1 MRPGASSE
9 RAVILAPTGRDA
21 AVAAALIK
29 EAGYYANICGD
40 LAALMHEIEGGAGL
54 AVIADEAIKTAD
66 LRGLM
71 RWLNDQPSWSDFPIV
86 LLTHQGGGP
95 ERNPDAARLG
105 QVLGNVTFIERPF
118 HPTTLV
124 SIVGSAVR
132 GRRRQYQTRAILE
145 DLTESEG
152 LLQTALNAGHLGAL
166 ELHLP
171 EFELEASDTCKA
183 FFGRKPGDPFSYQ
196 DLLAAVHPDDRARRL
211 EVLERAIKTGKDY
224 SIEYRNI
231 WPDGSQHWVDVRA
244 RAVRRP
250 DGSIKS
256 LVGVSSDITARK
268 VAEIER
274 ENLLAQLAAERTALA
289 ELTATLEQRVEQRTA
304 DLMKEV
310 AAREKAQEQL
320 RQAQKME
327 TIGQLTGGV
336 AHDFNNLL
344 MAVMGNLDL
353 LRKRIP
359 DDPRLHRLIDGALQG
374 AERGASLTQ
383 RLLAFARQQDLRAV
397 PVDLRALIQGMID
410 LLERSLGPRVALRL
424 DLPEGLPPARVDAN
438 QLELAILNLAINA
451 RDAMPDGGSI
461 DIRVA
466 EYQASDDP
474 ALKPGRYLKLSVID
488 TGKGMTP
495 EILKRAVEP
504 FFSSKPL
511 GKGTGL
517 GLSMVHG
524 LAVQLGG
531 ALQLIEHGRKGHHR
545 DAGAAGRDRGA
556 GSRKSRA
563 QRRNKVNRSAV
574 ILFVDDDPLIAMS
587 TTEMLEDLGHQR
599 DRRQFRPACA
609 RHHQERAA
617 DRPDDDR
624 SCDARH
630 DRHRTGRGLAR
641 GAAVAADPAR
651 DRLCRTARRRPARS
665 AAAGKAL
672 SPGPVARP
680 ARSIAGR
687 LNACRISLAP
697 LLRRSASRCGGPAAG
712 PQRSATLSRG
722 SGLNAPL
729 TIPPQQSSPRP
740 FAASGGGPRPSTAVE
755 GDATWISRR
764 FLQKRRQPSTRSG
777 PGSPMR
783 SSGIRCAA
791 ACSSTSSACPAP
803 ARATGPSACSR
814 SRPMRCGRR
823 PISSPTSRTPTI
835 WPSRPD
841 FRRFRLFCPL
851 KSTAATAAARL
862 SLN

>member
-1 MRPGASSE
+1 VRPGASSE
-9 RAVILAPTGRDA
+9 RALILAPTGRDA
-21 AVAAALIK
+21 FVAAALIK
-29 EAGYYANICGD
+29 EAGYYANVCAD
-40 LAALMHEIEGGAGL
+40 LVALMREIEGGAGL

-66 LRGLM
+66 LRGLV

-95 ERNPDAARLG
+95 ERNPDAVRLG
-105 QVLGNVTFIERPF
+105 QVMGNVTFIERPF

-124 SIVGSAVR
+124 SVVGSAVR

-145 DLTESEG
+145 DLTESED

-171 EFELEASDTCKA
+171 ELELEASETCKA
-183 FFGRKPGDPFSYQ
+183 FFGRKPDQPFSYQ

-211 EVLERAIKTGKDY
+211 DVLDRAIKTGKDY

-274 ENLLAQLAAERTALA
+274 DNLLAQLAAERTALA

-304 DLMKEV
+304 ELMKEV

-397 PVDLRALIQGMID
+397 PVDLRTLIHGMID
-410 LLERSLGPRVALRL
+410 LLERSLGPRIVLRL
-424 DLPEGLPPARVDAN
+424 DLPERLPPARVDAN

-451 RDAMPDGGSI
+451 RDAMPDGGAI
-461 DIRVA
+461 DIKVA
-466 EYQASDDP
+466 EYQAANDP
-474 ALKPGRYLKLSVID
+474 ALESGNYLKLSVID
-488 TGKGMTP
+488 TGNGMSAD
-495 EILKRAVEP
+495 ILKRAVEP

-524 LAVQLGG
+524 LTVQLGG
-531 ALQLIEHGRKGHHR
+531 ALQLSSTVGKGTTATLVLPVATVVPEAESPVQATH
-545 DAGAAGRDRGA
+545 
-556 GSRKSRA
+556 
-563 QRRNKVNRSAV
+563 KVNRSAV

-587 TTEMLEDLGHQR
+587 TTEMLEDLGHRVIGANSGLHALDILRSEQPIDLMMTDHVMPGMTGIELAAASR
-599 DRRQFRPACA
+599 EVRPSLPILLATGYA
-609 RHHQERAA
+609 ELPEGAQLDLPRLAKPYHQ
-617 DRPDDDR
+617 DQ
-624 SCDARH
+624 
-630 DRHRTGRGLAR
+630 L
-641 GAAVAADPAR
+641 R
-651 DRLCRTARRRPARS
+651 DRLDQ
-665 AAAGKAL
+665 
-672 SPGPVARP
+672 
-680 ARSIAGR
+680 
-687 LNACRISLAP
+687 
-697 LLRRSASRCGGPAAG
+697 LLG
-712 PQRSATLSRG
+712 
-722 SGLNAPL
+722 
-729 TIPPQQSSPRP
+729 
-740 FAASGGGPRPSTAVE
+740 
-755 GDATWISRR
+755 
-764 FLQKRRQPSTRSG
+764 
-777 PGSPMR
+777 
-783 SSGIRCAA
+783 
-791 ACSSTSSACPAP
+791 
-803 ARATGPSACSR
+803 
-814 SRPMRCGRR
+814 
-823 PISSPTSRTPTI
+823 
-835 WPSRPD
+835 
-841 FRRFRLFCPL
+841 
-851 KSTAATAAARL
+851 
-862 SLN
+862 

>member
-1 MRPGASSE
+1 VRPGASSE
-9 RAVILAPTGRDA
+9 RAVIFAPMGRDA
-21 AVAAALIK
+21 SVAAALIR
-29 EAGYYANICGD
+29 EAGYHANICGD
-40 LAALMHEIEGGAGL
+40 LAALMGEIEGGAGL
-54 AVIADEAIKTAD
+54 AVIAEEAIKTAD

-71 RWLNDQPSWSDFPIV
+71 RWLNEQPSWSDFPIV

-124 SIVGSAVR
+124 SIVGSAIR

-183 FFGRKPGDPFSYQ
+183 FFGREAHQAFSYQ
-196 DLLAAVHPDDRARRL
+196 DLLAAVHPDDRARRV
-211 EVLERAIKTGKDY
+211 EVLDTAIKTGADY

-256 LVGVSSDITARK
+256 LVGVCSDITARK
-268 VAEIER
+268 VSEIER
-274 ENLLAQLAAERTALA
+274 DNLLTQLAAERTALA
-289 ELTATLEQRVEQRTA
+289 ELTATLEQRVEQRSA

-359 DDPRLHRLIDGALQG
+359 NDPRLHRLIDGALQG

-397 PVDLRALIQGMID
+397 SVDLRALIQGMID

-424 DLPEGLPPARVDAN
+424 DIPEALPAARVDAN
-438 QLELAILNLAINA
+438 QLELAVLNLAINA

-461 DIRVA
+461 EIRVA
-466 EYQASDDP
+466 EYRASRDP
-474 ALKPGRYLKLSVID
+474 VLKSGRYLKLQVID
-488 TGKGMTP
+488 TGTGMTP

-531 ALQLIEHGRKGHHR
+531 TLQLSSAPGKGTT
-545 DAGAAGRDRGA
+545 ATLVLPVATSAPEA
-556 GSRKSRA
+556 ESPAPALS
-563 QRRNKVNRSAV
+563 KVNRSAV

-587 TTEMLEDLGHQR
+587 TTEMLEDLGHRVIGVSSGLHALDIIRSAQPIDLMMTDHVMPGMTGIELAAASR
-599 DRRQFRPACA
+599 EVRPQLPILLATGYA
-609 RHHQERAA
+609 ELPEGAQLDLPRLAKPYHQ
-617 DRPDDDR
+617 DQ
-624 SCDARH
+624 
-630 DRHRTGRGLAR
+630 L
-641 GAAVAADPAR
+641 R
-651 DRLCRTARRRPARS
+651 DRLDQ
-665 AAAGKAL
+665 
-672 SPGPVARP
+672 
-680 ARSIAGR
+680 
-687 LNACRISLAP
+687 
-697 LLRRSASRCGGPAAG
+697 LLG
-712 PQRSATLSRG
+712 
-722 SGLNAPL
+722 
-729 TIPPQQSSPRP
+729 
-740 FAASGGGPRPSTAVE
+740 
-755 GDATWISRR
+755 
-764 FLQKRRQPSTRSG
+764 
-777 PGSPMR
+777 
-783 SSGIRCAA
+783 
-791 ACSSTSSACPAP
+791 
-803 ARATGPSACSR
+803 
-814 SRPMRCGRR
+814 
-823 PISSPTSRTPTI
+823 
-835 WPSRPD
+835 
-841 FRRFRLFCPL
+841 
-851 KSTAATAAARL
+851 
-862 SLN
+862 

>member
-1 MRPGASSE
+1 MKPGASSE

-21 AVAAALIK
+21 SVAAALIR
-29 EAGYYANICGD
+29 EAGFYANICGD
-40 LAALMHEIEGGAGL
+40 LAGLLREIEGGAGL

-71 RWLNDQPSWSDFPIV
+71 RWLGDQPSWSDFPIV

-95 ERNPDAARLG
+95 ERNPDAVRLG

-124 SIVGSAVR
+124 SVVGSAVR
-132 GRRRQYQTRAILE
+132 GRRRQYRTRAILE
-145 DLTESEG
+145 DLTQSEG
-152 LLQTALNAGHLGAL
+152 LLQTAMNAGHLGAL

-171 EFELEASDTCKA
+171 EFELEASGICKR
-183 FFGRKPGDPFSYQ
+183 FFGRNPDDPFSYQ
-196 DLLAAVHPDDRARRL
+196 DLLASVHPEDRARRL
-211 EVLERAIKTGKDY
+211 EVVNRTIRTGEDY

-268 VAEIER
+268 VAELER

-310 AAREKAQEQL
+310 AARERAQEQ
-320 RQAQKME
+320 ME

-359 DDPRLHRLIDGALQG
+359 DDPRLHRLINGALQG
-374 AERGASLTQ
+374 EERGASLTQ

-397 PVDLRALIQGMID
+397 PMDLRALIQGMID
-410 LLERSLGPRVALRL
+410 LLERSLGPRVVLRL
-424 DLPEGLPPARVDAN
+424 DLPAGLPPARVDAN

-461 DIRVA
+461 DIKLA
-466 EYQASDDP
+466 ECQASSDP
-474 ALKPGRYLKLSVID
+474 ALQPGRYLKLSVID

-531 ALQLIEHGRKGHHR
+531 ALQLSSTAGKGTTATLILPVATNAPETESPVH
-545 DAGAAGRDRGA
+545 AT
-556 GSRKSRA
+556 
-563 QRRNKVNRSAV
+563 QKVNRSAV

-587 TTEMLEDLGHQR
+587 TTEMLEDLGHQVIGASSGLHAL
-599 DRRQFRPACA
+599 DIIKSEQPIDLMMTDHVMPGMTGIELAAASRQVRPSLPILLATGYA
-609 RHHQERAA
+609 ELPEGAQLDLPRLAKPYHQ
-617 DRPDDDR
+617 DQ
-624 SCDARH
+624 
-630 DRHRTGRGLAR
+630 L
-641 GAAVAADPAR
+641 R
-651 DRLCRTARRRPARS
+651 DRLDQ
-665 AAAGKAL
+665 
-672 SPGPVARP
+672 
-680 ARSIAGR
+680 
-687 LNACRISLAP
+687 
-697 LLRRSASRCGGPAAG
+697 LLG
-712 PQRSATLSRG
+712 
-722 SGLNAPL
+722 
-729 TIPPQQSSPRP
+729 
-740 FAASGGGPRPSTAVE
+740 
-755 GDATWISRR
+755 
-764 FLQKRRQPSTRSG
+764 
-777 PGSPMR
+777 
-783 SSGIRCAA
+783 
-791 ACSSTSSACPAP
+791 
-803 ARATGPSACSR
+803 
-814 SRPMRCGRR
+814 
-823 PISSPTSRTPTI
+823 
-835 WPSRPD
+835 
-841 FRRFRLFCPL
+841 
-851 KSTAATAAARL
+851 
-862 SLN
+862 

>member
-1 MRPGASSE
+1 VRPGASSE

-21 AVAAALIK
+21 IVAAALIK
-29 EAGYYANICGD
+29 EAGYYANVCVD

-54 AVIADEAIKTAD
+54 AVIADEAIKTID
-66 LRGLM
+66 LRGLV
-71 RWLNDQPSWSDFPIV
+71 RWLNEQPSWSDFPIV

-95 ERNPDAARLG
+95 ERNPDAVRLG
-105 QVLGNVTFIERPF
+105 QALGNVTFIERPF

-124 SIVGSAVR
+124 SVVGSAVR
-132 GRRRQYQTRAILE
+132 GRRRQYQTRAILA

-152 LLQTALNAGHLGAL
+152 LLQTALSAGRLGAL

-171 EFELEASDTCKA
+171 ELELEASETCKA
-183 FFGRKPGDPFSYQ
+183 FFGRKAEEPFSYQ

-211 EVLERAIKTGKDY
+211 DVLDRTVKTGKDY

-268 VAEIER
+268 IAEIER
-274 ENLLAQLAAERTALA
+274 DNLLAQLAAERTALA
-289 ELTATLEQRVEQRTA
+289 ELTATLEHRVEQRTA
-304 DLMKEV
+304 ELMKEV

-397 PVDLRALIQGMID
+397 PVDLRALIHGMID
-410 LLERSLGPRVALRL
+410 LLERSLGPRIVLRL
-424 DLPEGLPPARVDAN
+424 DLPERLPPARVDAN

-451 RDAMPDGGSI
+451 RDAMPDGGAI

-466 EYQASDDP
+466 EYQAVNDP
-474 ALKPGRYLKLSVID
+474 ALQSGNYLKLSVID
-488 TGKGMTP
+488 TGKGMTA

-524 LAVQLGG
+524 LTVQLGG
-531 ALQLIEHGRKGHHR
+531 ALQLSSTVGKGTAATLVLPVATAVPEAESPVQ
-545 DAGAAGRDRGA
+545 AGH
-556 GSRKSRA
+556 
-563 QRRNKVNRSAV
+563 KVNRSAV

-587 TTEMLEDLGHQR
+587 TTEMLEDLGHRVIGANSGLHALDILRSEQPIDLMMTDHVMPGMTGVELAAASR
-599 DRRQFRPACA
+599 EVRPSLPILLATGYA
-609 RHHQERAA
+609 ELPEGAQLDLPRLAKPYHQ
-617 DRPDDDR
+617 DQ
-624 SCDARH
+624 
-630 DRHRTGRGLAR
+630 L
-641 GAAVAADPAR
+641 R
-651 DRLCRTARRRPARS
+651 DRLDQ
-665 AAAGKAL
+665 
-672 SPGPVARP
+672 
-680 ARSIAGR
+680 
-687 LNACRISLAP
+687 
-697 LLRRSASRCGGPAAG
+697 LLG
-712 PQRSATLSRG
+712 
-722 SGLNAPL
+722 
-729 TIPPQQSSPRP
+729 
-740 FAASGGGPRPSTAVE
+740 
-755 GDATWISRR
+755 
-764 FLQKRRQPSTRSG
+764 
-777 PGSPMR
+777 
-783 SSGIRCAA
+783 
-791 ACSSTSSACPAP
+791 
-803 ARATGPSACSR
+803 
-814 SRPMRCGRR
+814 
-823 PISSPTSRTPTI
+823 
-835 WPSRPD
+835 
-841 FRRFRLFCPL
+841 
-851 KSTAATAAARL
+851 
-862 SLN
+862 

>member
-1 MRPGASSE
+1 MKPGASSE

-21 AVAAALIK
+21 SVAAALIK
-29 EAGYYANICGD
+29 EAGYYANICAD

-54 AVIADEAIKTAD
+54 AVIAEEAIKTAD
-66 LRGLM
+66 LRGLT
-71 RWLNDQPSWSDFPIV
+71 RWLGEQPSWSDFPIV

-95 ERNPDAARLG
+95 ERNPDAVRLG

-124 SIVGSAVR
+124 SVVGSAVR
-132 GRRRQYQTRAILE
+132 GRRRQYQTSAILE
-145 DLTESEG
+145 NLTESEG

-171 EFELEASDTCKA
+171 EFELEASDTCKT
-183 FFGRKPGDPFSYQ
+183 FFGRKPSDPFSYQ
-196 DLLAAVHPDDRARRL
+196 DLLDAVHPDDRARRI
-211 EVLERAIKTGKDY
+211 EVLERAIKTGTDY
-224 SIEYRNI
+224 SIEYRTI

-250 DGSIKS
+250 DGSLKS

-268 VAEIER
+268 VSEMER
-274 ENLLAQLAAERTALA
+274 DTLLAQLAAERTALA

-353 LRKRIP
+353 LRKRMP

-397 PVDLRALIQGMID
+397 PVDLRSLIQGMID
-410 LLERSLGPRVALRL
+410 LLERSLGSRVALRL
-424 DLPEGLPPARVDAN
+424 DIPEGLPAARIDAN

-451 RDAMPDGGSI
+451 RDAMRDGGSI
-461 DIRVA
+461 DIKVSLSQVGG
-466 EYQASDDP
+466 EP
-474 ALKPGRYLKLSVID
+474 GLKPGSYLRLSVID
-488 TGKGMTP
+488 TGTGMPP

-531 ALQLIEHGRKGHHR
+531 ALQLSSAVGKGTT
-545 DAGAAGRDRGA
+545 ATLLLPAATTA
-556 GSRKSRA
+556 PETESPVPA
-563 QRRNKVNRSAV
+563 TQKVNRSAT

-587 TTEMLEDLGHQR
+587 TMEMLEDLGHRVIGVNSGLHALDIIRSEQPI
-599 DRRQFRPACA
+599 DLMMTDHVMPGMTGIELAAASRQVRPTLPILLATGYA
-609 RHHQERAA
+609 ELPEGIQVDLPRLAKPYHQ
-617 DRPDDDR
+617 DQ
-624 SCDARH
+624 
-630 DRHRTGRGLAR
+630 L
-641 GAAVAADPAR
+641 R
-651 DRLCRTARRRPARS
+651 DRLDQ
-665 AAAGKAL
+665 
-672 SPGPVARP
+672 
-680 ARSIAGR
+680 
-687 LNACRISLAP
+687 
-697 LLRRSASRCGGPAAG
+697 LLG
-712 PQRSATLSRG
+712 
-722 SGLNAPL
+722 
-729 TIPPQQSSPRP
+729 
-740 FAASGGGPRPSTAVE
+740 
-755 GDATWISRR
+755 
-764 FLQKRRQPSTRSG
+764 
-777 PGSPMR
+777 
-783 SSGIRCAA
+783 
-791 ACSSTSSACPAP
+791 
-803 ARATGPSACSR
+803 
-814 SRPMRCGRR
+814 
-823 PISSPTSRTPTI
+823 
-835 WPSRPD
+835 
-841 FRRFRLFCPL
+841 
-851 KSTAATAAARL
+851 
-862 SLN
+862 